1 MAESV
6 NDRKIFSLLEVTM
19 SIRKTISER
28 YKSTFWVKAEMNKL
42 NLYTHS
48 GHCYPDL
55 VEKNGEK
62 VVAEMRAVLW
72 KNDYL
77 RINEN
82 FLATL
87 KEPLKNGITILFCAA
102 ITYDPVYGLS
112 LNIVDI
118 DPVFSLGEL
127 EKEKLETID
136 RLKKEG
142 IYDANKRLKLP
153 LLPQRIAIISVETSK
168 GFSDF
173 LKVIEHN
180 HWGYKFFGFLF
191 PALLQG
197 DRSVGSILNQLKRIK
212 KVKHHFDIVVI
223 IRGGGGDVGLSSY
236 NNYLLAKEVAEFPIP
251 VLTGIGHSTNETV
264 VEMIAYRNAITP
276 TELADFLL
284 QEFHNFSVPLHDA
297 EEVIVERAQ
306 RILEDERTEFHNTIR
321 YLRSVTTNRIMHH
334 KNGLREVSN
343 GAVRYPEFLV
353 LREKEKITRLGDHLG
368 KGFSSFANQEKLRLA
383 NVEKQI
389 EILNP
394 MNVIRRGFTMTLKNG
409 KAVKSIDD
417 VKTGDKLSVITT
429 NGTINTTVDSIDKSD
444 QE

>member
-6 NDRKIFSLLEVTM
+6 NDRKIFSLLEVTL
-19 SIRKTISER
+19 SIRKTIAER

-62 VVAEMRAVLW
+62 VVAQIRANLW
-72 KNDYL
+72 KTDYL

-87 KEPLKNGITILFCAA
+87 KEPLKDGITILFCAA
-102 ITYDPVYGLS
+102 VTYDPVYGLS

-136 RLKKEG
+136 KLKKEG
-142 IYDANKRLKLP
+142 IFDANKRLKMP

-173 LKVIEHN
+173 LKVIEQN

-197 DRSVGSILNQLKRIK
+197 DRSVGSILHQLNRIK

-236 NNYLLAKEVAEFPIP
+236 NNYLLAKEVASFPIP

-297 EEVIVERAQ
+297 EKLIVGRAQ
-306 RILEDERTEFHNTIR
+306 RILDDEKSEFVNTIR

-334 KNGLREVSN
+334 KNELRTVSN
-343 GAVRYPEFLV
+343 GVVRYPEFQL
-353 LREKEKITRLGDHLG
+353 LREKEKITRLGTQLG
-368 KGFSSFANQEKLRLA
+368 KGFSSFATKEKLKVI
-383 NVEKQI
+383 NIEKQVQ
-389 EILNP
+389 ILDP
-394 MNVIRRGFTMTLKNG
+394 MNVVRRGFTMTLKNG
-409 KAVKSIDD
+409 KTVKSVND
-417 VKTGDKLSVITT
+417 VTTGDKLSIITS
-429 NGTINTTVDSIDKSD
+429 NGTINTTVDSIEKSD
-444 QE
+444 QA

>member
-19 SIRKTISER
+19 SIRRTITER

-77 RINEN
+77 RINEK

-112 LNIVDI
+112 LNILDI

-127 EKEKLETID
+127 EREKLQTID

-142 IYDANKRLKLP
+142 IFDANKRLKMP

-212 KVKHHFDIVVI
+212 KVKHHFDIVAI

-276 TELADFLL
+276 TELADFLI
-284 QEFHNFSVPLHDA
+284 QEFHNFSVPLHRA
-297 EEVIVERAQ
+297 EELIVERAQ
-306 RILEDERTEFHNTIR
+306 RMLEDERSAFHNTIR

-334 KNGLREVSN
+334 KNELRAVSS
-343 GAVRYPEFLV
+343 GVTRYPDFLL
-353 LREKEKITRLGDHLG
+353 LREKEKIARLGVHLG
-368 KGFSSFANQEKLRLA
+368 KGFNQCASREKLRIA
-383 NVEKQI
+383 NIEKQV
-389 EILNP
+389 EILDP
-394 MNVIRRGFTMTLKNG
+394 MNVIRRGFTMALKNG
-409 KAVKSIDD
+409 KAIKSVDD
-417 VKTGDKLSVITT
+417 IKQGDKLSVITSD
-429 NGTINTTVDSIDKSD
+429 GTINTTVDAIEKND
-444 QE
+444 QA

>member
-6 NDRKIFSLLEVTM
+6 NDRKIFSLLEVTL
-19 SIRKTISER
+19 SIRKTIAER

-62 VVAEMRAVLW
+62 VVAQIRANLW
-72 KNDYL
+72 KTDYL

-87 KEPLKNGITILFCAA
+87 KEPLKDGITILFCAA

-136 RLKKEG
+136 KLKKEG
-142 IYDANKRLKLP
+142 IFDANKKLRMP

-173 LKVIEHN
+173 LKVIEQN

-197 DRSVGSILNQLKRIK
+197 DRSVGSILHQLNRIK

-236 NNYLLAKEVAEFPIP
+236 NNYLLAKEVASFPIP

-297 EEVIVERAQ
+297 EKLIVERAQ
-306 RILEDERTEFHNTIR
+306 RILDDERSEFVNTIR

-334 KNGLREVSN
+334 KNELRAVSN
-343 GAVRYPEFLV
+343 GVVRYPEFQL
-353 LREKEKITRLGDHLG
+353 LREKEKITRLGAQLN
-368 KGFSSFANQEKLRLA
+368 KGFSSFATKEKLKVI
-383 NVEKQI
+383 NIEKQVQ
-389 EILNP
+389 ILDP
-394 MNVIRRGFTMTLKNG
+394 MNVVRRGFTMTLKNG
-409 KAVKSIDD
+409 KTIKSVND
-417 VKTGDKLSVITT
+417 VNSGDKLSIITS
-429 NGTINTTVDSIDKSD
+429 NGTINTTVDSIEKSD
-444 QE
+444 QA

>member
-6 NDRKIFSLLEVTM
+6 NDRKIFSLLEVTL

-102 ITYDPVYGLS
+102 VTYDPVYGLS
-112 LNIVDI
+112 LNIIDI

-136 RLKKEG
+136 KLRKEG
-142 IYDANKRLKLP
+142 IYDANKRLKMP

-197 DRSVGSILNQLKRIK
+197 DRSVASILNQLRRIK

-297 EEVIVERAQ
+297 EELIVERAQ
-306 RILEDERTEFHNTIR
+306 RILEDEKSEFHNTIR

-334 KNGLREVSN
+334 KNELRAVSN
-343 GAVRYPEFLV
+343 DIVRYPEFQL
-353 LREKEKITRLGDHLG
+353 LREREKIVQLGAHLG
-368 KGFSSFANQEKLRLA
+368 KGFSSFATQEKLKLV
-383 NVEKQI
+383 NIEKQVG
-389 EILNP
+389 ILDP
-394 MNVIRRGFTMTLKNG
+394 MNVVRRGFTITLKNG
-409 KAVKSIDD
+409 KAVKSVND
-417 VKTGDKLSVITT
+417 VKNGDKLSVITS
-429 NGTINTTVDSIDKSD
+429 NGTIHTTVDSIEKSD
-444 QE
+444 QA

>member
-6 NDRKIFSLLEVTM
+6 NDRKIFSLLEVTL
-19 SIRKTISER
+19 SIRKTIAER

-62 VVAEMRAVLW
+62 VVAQIRANLW
-72 KNDYL
+72 KTDYL

-87 KEPLKNGITILFCAA
+87 KEPLKDGITILFCAA

-136 RLKKEG
+136 KLKKEG
-142 IYDANKRLKLP
+142 IFDANKRLRMP

-173 LKVIEHN
+173 LKVIEQN

-197 DRSVGSILNQLKRIK
+197 DRSVGSILHQLNRIK

-236 NNYLLAKEVAEFPIP
+236 NNYLLAKEVASFPIP

-297 EEVIVERAQ
+297 EKLIVERAQ
-306 RILEDERTEFHNTIR
+306 RILDDERSEFVNTIR

-334 KNGLREVSN
+334 KNELRAVSN
-343 GAVRYPEFLV
+343 GVVRYPEFQL
-353 LREKEKITRLGDHLG
+353 LREQEKIARLGAQLG
-368 KGFSSFANQEKLRLA
+368 KGFSSFATKEKLKVV
-383 NVEKQI
+383 NIEKQVQ
-389 EILNP
+389 ILDP
-394 MNVIRRGFTMTLKNG
+394 MNVVRRGFTMTLKNG
-409 KAVKSIDD
+409 KTVKSVND
-417 VKTGDKLSVITT
+417 VTTGDKLSIITS
-429 NGTINTTVDSIDKSD
+429 NGTINSTVDSIEKSD
-444 QE
+444 QA